1 VSVKE
6 WPTYLLRDI
15 PEATRAAIERDAEE
29 NQQAL
34 IEVIREILCGH
45 YELDCD
51 PVDSPRT
58 PYTEGKDEM
67 VLRLQPALW
76 SAIREDAGVGYG
88 STRKTILS
96 ILSAHYA

>member
-1 VSVKE
+1 
-6 WPTYLLRDI
+6 
-15 PEATRAAIERDAEE
+15 
-29 NQQAL
+29 
-34 IEVIREILCGH
+34 
-45 YELDCD
+45 
-51 PVDSPRT
+51 
-58 PYTEGKDEM
+58 M